1 MDAVN
6 AAAASTKERNAS
18 PKERKTDIAGDF
30 DNFLNLLTTQLA
42 NQDPLSPM
50 DSDKFTEQLVQF
62 ASVEQSVA
70 TNTKLD
76 EILRLIDTDQMGA
89 GTGYLGKQVEADVS
103 TLRLG
108 RTGTASFAMNV
119 DGEPDE
125 VAVEVRDDDGETVA
139 SLTPPAQAGAQTVVW
154 DGRNAEGLRAP
165 AGTYTVEVTA
175 ETADGEPVPVSTRLS
190 GTVEAVENE
199 GGALFLD
206 VDGQRVA
213 IGDIT
218 AVRSPAATDEEEPS
232 S

>member
-1 MDAVN
+1 LSIDAVT
-6 AAAASTKERNAS
+6 AAAGA

-30 DNFLNLLTTQLA
+30 DTFLTLLTTQLA

-50 DSDKFTEQLVQF
+50 DSNQFTEQLVQF

-76 EILRLIDTDQMGA
+76 QILSLIDGDKMGA

-108 RTGTASFAMNV
+108 RTGTASFAMDV
-119 DGEPDE
+119 GGEPGE
-125 VAVEVRDDDGETVA
+125 IAVAVRDAQGKTVA
-139 SLTPPAQAGAQTVVW
+139 TLAPPPQAGPQTVVW
-154 DGRNAEGLRAP
+154 DGRTAEGLRAP
-165 AGTYTVEVTA
+165 AGTYTVAVTA
-175 ETADGEPVPVSTRLS
+175 ETAGGEPVPVSTSLS

-199 GGALFLD
+199 GGTLFLD
-206 VDGQRVA
+206 VDGHRVA

-218 AVRSPAATDEEEPS
+218 AVRTPAATDEEGTS